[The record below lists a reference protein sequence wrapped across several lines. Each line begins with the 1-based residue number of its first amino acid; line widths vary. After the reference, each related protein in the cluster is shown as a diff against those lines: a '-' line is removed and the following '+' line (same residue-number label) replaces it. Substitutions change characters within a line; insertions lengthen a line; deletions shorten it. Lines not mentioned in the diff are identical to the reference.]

1 MTVRILRSLSLA
13 PLALALAVPA
23 LAQQNGAAPPKARQQ
38 VEAFM
43 QKWKDAYNSGD
54 GDTLAKLI
62 DPASFGVS
70 DRGTI
75 SGNDRVERAMQNEAK
90 LGGKVTELSVEQVRS
105 LGRGAVVATGPYAVT
120 YSNPRPLTIQGTW
133 MQVLHHE
140 KGGWKSVAASYTPLT
155 RPQAAEGATTPP
167 SSAASTTR

>member
-23 LAQQNGAAPPKARQQ
+23 LAQQGGAAPQKARQQ
-38 VEAFM
+38 VEDFM
-43 QKWKDAYNSGD
+43 QKFKDAYNSGD

-75 SGNDRVERAMQNEAK
+75 SGNDRVERAVQNEAK
-90 LGGKVTELSVEQVRS
+90 LGGKVTELRVDQVRS
-105 LGRGAVVATGPYAVT
+105 LGRGTVVATGPYAVS
-120 YSNPRPLTIQGTW
+120 YSHPGNERPLTIQGTW
-133 MQVLHHE
+133 LQVLQHE

-155 RPQAAEGATTPP
+155 RPQAAEG
-167 SSAASTTR
+167 STTGPSER